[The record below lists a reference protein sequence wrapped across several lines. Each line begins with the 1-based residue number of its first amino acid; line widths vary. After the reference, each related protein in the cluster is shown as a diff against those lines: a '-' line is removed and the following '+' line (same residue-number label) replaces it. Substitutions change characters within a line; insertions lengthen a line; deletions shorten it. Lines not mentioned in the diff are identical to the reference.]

1 MAFIYG
7 QNTVQN
13 EVVSSGA
20 PRWARRTKRQGT
32 NTESRPDTLIC
43 GYSGRAE
50 SWRSLG
56 ADVWGNQGVTTSY
69 PKRLNITTMKL
80 SIPRLM
86 NPSLHCLTASIVMAL
101 AALAYCAMP
110 VAAATAE
117 KPNILLL
124 ISDDLNNWIGPM
136 GGNPQTQTPNLDK
149 LAARGVTFRNAQCA
163 APLCNPSRTAFM
175 SGMRPSTTGIY
186 DNQQVWMPHI
196 GRGLCINDYVR
207 QFGYNSLGAGKIYH
221 YRNYRAEDWDQV
233 VFFGDDTLPMHPAT
247 RSPGPFG
254 YRMFTEGEP
263 EKPFEEKR
271 AESQLVDAQSVSWC
285 VARLAEAKQP
295 FFMTCGVHRPHT
307 PWDVPKK
314 YFDKFPLDSIQTPEV
329 LTNDL
334 ADVPQQGKDFA
345 KPGGVHQNILR
356 LGLWKDRV
364 RAYLAAI
371 CYADAQLGR
380 LLDALDKSPYRD
392 NTIIVFV
399 GDNGWHLGQKEHWGK
414 VTLWNE
420 ATRVPMIWVA
430 PKVTKAGARCEQA
443 VDLMSIYPT
452 LCELA
457 GIPVP
462 KHAEGISIKPLL
474 ANPATD
480 WKTPA
485 LSTMYQGNHT
495 LVTADWRYIHYADGT
510 EELYNEHNDPHEW
523 TNVAAQA
530 DCAGVKAKLAKYL
543 PTSNATPV
551 PEQPASAKK
560 KKKKGK
566 RVEEGE

>member
-1 MAFIYG
+1 M
-7 QNTVQN
+7 
-13 EVVSSGA
+13 
-20 PRWARRTKRQGT
+20 
-32 NTESRPDTLIC
+32 
-43 GYSGRAE
+43 RA
-50 SWRSLG
+50 
-56 ADVWGNQGVTTSY
+56 VNC
-69 PKRLNITTMKL
+69 MKL
-80 SIPRLM
+80 YSYRL
-86 NPSLHCLTASIVMAL
+86 AVVV
-101 AALAYCAMP
+101 AAGMVGFVAFSTTL
-110 VAAATAE
+110 VAAAET
-117 KPNILLL
+117 KPNILLI

-136 GGNPQTQTPNLDK
+136 GGNPQTQTLNLDK
-149 LAARGVTFRNAQCA
+149 LAARGVTFRNAQCP

-186 DNQQVWMPHI
+186 HNQQVWMPHI

-207 QFGYNSLGAGKIYH
+207 KFGYTSLGAGNIYH
-221 YRNYRAEDWDQV
+221 YGNYRPADWDQV
-233 VFFGDDTLPMHPAT
+233 VFFTDDTLPMHPAT

-263 EKPFEEKR
+263 QKAFEEKR
-271 AESQLVDAQSVSWC
+271 AESQLVDARSVSWC
-285 VARLAEAKQP
+285 VERLGEAKAP
-295 FFMTCGVHRPHT
+295 FFLTCGLHRPHT

-314 YFDKFPLDSIQTPEV
+314 YFDRFPLESIQLPEV

-334 ADVPQQGKDFA
+334 ADVPPQGKAFA
-345 KPGGVHQNILR
+345 NPGGVHANILR

-371 CYADAQLGR
+371 CYADAQIGR

-430 PKVTKAGARCEQA
+430 PQVAKAGAQCEQA

-462 KHAEGISIKPLL
+462 KHVEGVSIKPLL
-474 ANPATD
+474 ANPAAPWTL
-480 WKTPA
+480 PA
-485 LSTMYQGNHT
+485 LCTMYKENHT

-510 EELYNEHNDPHEW
+510 EELYNERTDPREW
-523 TNVAAQA
+523 TNVAAKPEYA
-530 DCAGVKAKLAKYL
+530 DVKKQLAKYL
-543 PTSNATPV
+543 PATNAAPV
-551 PEQPASAKK
+551 EAKEAPGKK
-560 KKKKGK
+560 KKRKQAQ
-566 RVEEGE
+566 VTE